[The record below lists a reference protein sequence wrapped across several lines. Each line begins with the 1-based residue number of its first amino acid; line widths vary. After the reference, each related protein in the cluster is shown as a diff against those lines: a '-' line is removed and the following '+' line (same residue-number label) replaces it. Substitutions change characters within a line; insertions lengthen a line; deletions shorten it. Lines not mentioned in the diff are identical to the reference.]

1 MTCPTQKFENLV
13 SPDVFVCD
21 QIMNGKDIGR
31 INVNV
36 LPSGA
41 VYAAAMP
48 RVIEF
53 KAVLKTWQFLIAG
66 SAAIH
71 TNGHLAIVRVQGYI
85 HNYPLPCSA
94 TLELY

>member
-1 MTCPTQKFENLV
+1 MTWPTQKFENLV

-21 QIMNGKDIGR
+21 QIMSGKDIGR

-53 KAVLKTWQFLIAG
+53 KAVLKTG

-71 TNGHLAIVRVQGYI
+71 NGHLAIVRVQGYI
-85 HNYPLPCSA
+85 HNNPLPCSA

>member
-1 MTCPTQKFENLV
+1 MTWPTQKFENLV

-21 QIMNGKDIGR
+21 QIMSGKDNGR

-48 RVIEF
+48 RVIEL

-66 SAAIH
+66 SAVIH
-71 TNGHLAIVRVQGYI
+71 TNGHLATARVQGYI

>member
-1 MTCPTQKFENLV
+1 MTWPTQKFENLV

-21 QIMNGKDIGR
+21 QIMSGKDIGR
-31 INVNV
+31 INVNVNV

-53 KAVLKTWQFLIAG
+53 KAVLKTG